1 MYKINIDK
9 MNKNQLINLN
19 KKDFDEKKI
28 LTEKNNGGEYI
39 IKTINNI
46 DKYRNKGQSTKNL
59 MSKYKFYK
67 KLKSINNDTIN
78 VQKNFQNTDINNK
91 NCPSKIKDSNNSSYN
106 YLIKSSK
113 SLINPNKVSTNSIQ
127 ASNEFLNSNDINMNN
142 EKKDNNDNN
151 NNSLNIKNSFKN
163 KKINTLKSSD
173 NDENKSYQDLLL
185 NQPNRST
192 VLIVKIYI
200 IIILILIL
208 LIIILSFIKFKL
220 NLELING
227 FNRFF
232 NDFTIVLN
240 RFSLLHYYFNIFR
253 TIIIL
258 HDDELNNKIEIV
270 LDNMTESYEDYE
282 NEYIKVLLNDI
293 SIYNEA
299 KNLFIFLKENRNNS
313 TDIIREK
320 ICEKEQECINYLN
333 SKYNIFDSGVDFSY
347 KSCISK
353 IKDFYKDYKNLNNK
367 TDIEEIKRKIINS
380 DYSLFNHISLGISN
394 LVIYVK
400 SKIIQCFKNDQIYF
414 TNIYNKKINDFN
426 VISIS
431 FSILTILFVNIFIF
445 LTISRFSRPIKESTY
460 RLNCTFYYIKKYSL
474 NNYKKIES
482 IFS

>member
-1 MYKINIDK
+1 MKP
-9 MNKNQLINLN
+9 
-19 KKDFDEKKI
+19 
-28 LTEKNNGGEYI
+28 G
-39 IKTINNI
+39 
-46 DKYRNKGQSTKNL
+46 
-59 MSKYKFYK
+59 
-67 KLKSINNDTIN
+67 NNDAIN
-78 VQKNFQNTDINNK
+78 AQKHFQNTDINNK
-91 NCPSKIKDSNNSSYN
+91 NCPSKIRGSNNSSYN
-106 YLIKSSK
+106 YLMKSSK
-113 SLINPNKVSTNSIQ
+113 SIITSNKVSTNSIH
-127 ASNEFLNSNDINMNN
+127 ASNEFLNSNDINM
-142 EKKDNNDNN
+142 NNDNN

-208 LIIILSFIKFKL
+208 LILILSFIKFKL
-220 NLELING
+220 NLELIHG
-227 FNRFF
+227 FNGFF

-258 HDDELNNKIEIV
+258 HDDELKNKIENV
-270 LDNMTESYEDYE
+270 LDNMTESFEDYE
-282 NEYIKVLLNDI
+282 NEYIKVLLNQI
-293 SIYNEA
+293 SSYKETKA
-299 KNLFIFLKENRNNS
+299 LFILLKENRNNS

-353 IKDFYKDYKNLNNK
+353 IKNFYKDYKNLNNK

-380 DYSLFNHISLGISN
+380 DHSLFNHISLGISN

-400 SKIIQCFKNDQIYF
+400 SKIIQSFKNDMIYF
-414 TNIYNKKINDFN
+414 TNIYNKKINVFN

-445 LTISRFSRPIKESTY
+445 FTISRFSRPIKESTY

-474 NNYKKIES
+474 NNSKKSES